1 MVRITFFILL
11 SVFTFFSFTSKAENL
26 TPQEILIFNFIDQY
40 KDSSISITEINYII
54 KLIFQLIDENKDGN
68 ISEIEIKE
76 LKNIIDLL
84 S

>member
-1 MVRITFFILL
+1 MVRIIFLILL
-11 SVFTFFSFTSKAENL
+11 STFIFFPLISKAENL
-26 TPQEILIFNFIDQY
+26 KPQEILIFNFIDQN